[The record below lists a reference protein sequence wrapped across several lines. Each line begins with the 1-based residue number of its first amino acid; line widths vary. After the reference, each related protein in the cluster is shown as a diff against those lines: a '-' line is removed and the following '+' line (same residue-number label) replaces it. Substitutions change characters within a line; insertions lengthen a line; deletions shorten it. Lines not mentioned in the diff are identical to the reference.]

1 MFKMFLDVHAHSAA
15 TSIFIYSPLP
25 PDEKD
30 IIETRRFSALLDDAS
45 DYFLLENCR
54 FNNEKYKRNCAR
66 LGISRD
72 WNLINSYTIESSCFG
87 FEIKDA
93 ANKALPPEEQAKTVV
108 AQFMAEH
115 FIQFGE

>member
-1 MFKMFLDVHAHSAA
+1 MFKMFLDIHAHSAA
-15 TSIFIYSPLP
+15 TSIFIYAPLP

-30 IIETRRFSALLDDAS
+30 IMETRRLPALLDSAS

-66 LGISRD
+66 LGVNRD
-72 WNLINSYTIESSCFG
+72 WDLINSYTIESSCYG

-93 ANKALPPEEQAKTVV
+93 ANKALP
-108 AQFMAEH
+108 
-115 FIQFGE
+115 